1 MGKKPIDVMAGMK
14 NINVFQAGCLIAA
27 GIALVGCEQTRNILG
42 VTKKVPDEFAVVTRA
57 PLSMP
62 PDYGLRPPAPGQLRP
77 QELAPREAARSILL
91 NNAGAKP
98 AAPPPGKFT
107 AGEAAILA
115 RAGALNADPMIR
127 RTVNREST
135 VLAQADKTFF
145 DKIVFWQKQMPPGT
159 VVDPE
164 KESRRLREVQAL
176 GEAPNVGEVPTIKR
190 KRKGMLEGIF

>member
-1 MGKKPIDVMAGMK
+1 MKKF
-14 NINVFQAGCLIAA
+14 NVFQAGCLIAA
-27 GIALVGCEQTRNILG
+27 AIAPAGCEQTRNILG
-42 VTKKVPDEFAVVTRA
+42 MTKKVPDEFAVVTRA

-62 PDYGLRPPAPGQLRP
+62 PDYGLRPPAPGQSRP
-77 QELAPREAARSILL
+77 QEMAPREAARSILL
-91 NNAGAKP
+91 KNAGTKP
-98 AAPPPGKFT
+98 AAPPTGRFT
-107 AGEAAILA
+107 AGEAAILT

-135 VLAQADKTFF
+135 GLAQADKTFL

-159 VVDPE
+159 VVDAE

-176 GEAPNVGEVPTIKR
+176 GEAPNVGEVPIIKR